1 MLKKIMMVVAMFV
14 ACNVSA
20 GSDIDASQTVG
31 KDKVCVVIGGER
43 RCWKR

>member
-1 MLKKIMMVVAMFV
+1 MLKKITMVVAMFV

-20 GSDIDASQTVG
+20 GTDVDESQTVG
-31 KDKVCVVIGGER
+31 KDTFCVVIGGER